1 MNAQSETFEEEY
13 QEYDEFEDEDEDRGL
28 SGLVVL
34 LMGVVMLGA
43 FASIVWIAYQQG
55 IKTGVTNREVPTVVA
70 DPEPVKIEN
79 QVADAASA
87 ADRPVYDRFDGA
99 SDDQVEVLAE
109 GPEEP
114 VARESDDPIADI
126 ASENQLNNDEVVDD
140 AVADRIATLAA
151 ADLEREQEA
160 PVAAAPKPA
169 TQPTPVKSEPPVATT
184 PAAKPSAS
192 TSTVRAATGTHL
204 VQVGAFRS
212 DEEAN
217 AMWTRLEG
225 KLGDYMSGKAPD
237 IERAD
242 LGEKGVYFR
251 LRIGPF
257 ASADDAKT
265 YCEGLKTRGQ
275 DCLVKAK

>member
-1 MNAQSETFEEEY
+1 MNAQSETFEDEY
-13 QEYDEFEDEDEDRGL
+13 EEYDEFEDEEADRGL

-55 IKTGVTNREVPTVVA
+55 IKTGAANDVPTVVA
-70 DPEPVKIEN
+70 DPDPVKIEN
-79 QVADAASA
+79 QDVADAAA
-87 ADRPVYDRFDGA
+87 AAERPVYDQFDGA
-99 SDDQVEVLAE
+99 ATDGVEVLTE

-114 VARESDDPIADI
+114 VARDAEDPIAAI
-126 ASENQLNNDEVVDD
+126 ASETQGDDVVDD
-140 AVADRIATLAA
+140 AVADRIEQLAA
-151 ADLEREQEA
+151 ADAALEETA
-160 PVAAAPKPA
+160 PEPEPA
-169 TQPTPVKSEPPVATT
+169 TTQATVPPTPASTTVAEPPSTT
-184 PAAKPSAS
+184 
-192 TSTVRAATGTHL
+192 TTVRASAGTHL

-217 AMWTRLEG
+217 AMWDRLEG
-225 KLGDYMSGKAPD
+225 KLGNYLDGKAPD

-242 LGEKGVYFR
+242 LGDKGVFYR

-257 ASADDAKT
+257 TSSDAAKT
-265 YCEGLKTRGQ
+265 YCEGLKSRGQ

>member
-43 FASIVWIAYQQG
+43 FVSIVWIAYQQG
-55 IKTGVTNREVPTVVA
+55 IKTGVTNRDVPTVVA

-79 QVADAASA
+79 QIADTAAA

-99 SDDQVEVLAE
+99 SGDQVEVLAE

-114 VARESDDPIADI
+114 VTRQSEDPIADI
-126 ASENQLNNDEVVDD
+126 AGENQLNNDEVVDD

-151 ADLEREQEA
+151 ADAELEQAA
-160 PVAAAPKPA
+160 PAETAPKPA
-169 TQPTPVKSEPPVATT
+169 TQPTPAKAEPP
-184 PAAKPSAS
+184 
-192 TSTVRAATGTHL
+192 STVRAATGAYL

-212 DEEAN
+212 DDEAN
-217 AMWTRLEG
+217 AMWTRMEG

-237 IERAD
+237 VERAD
-242 LGEKGVYFR
+242 LGEKGVYYR

-257 ASADDAKT
+257 ASADDART

>member
-79 QVADAASA
+79 QVADAAA
-87 ADRPVYDRFDGA
+87 GADRPVYDRFDGA

-126 ASENQLNNDEVVDD
+126 ASENQLNDDEVVDD
-140 AVADRIATLAA
+140 AVADRIERLAA
-151 ADLEREQEA
+151 ADAALAQEA
-160 PVAAAPKPA
+160 PAEAAPKPA
-169 TQPTPVKSEPPVATT
+169 TQPTPVKAEPPAVAAQ
-184 PAAKPSAS
+184 P
-192 TSTVRAATGTHL
+192 STVRAATGTHL

-212 DEEAN
+212 DDEAN
-217 AMWTRLEG
+217 AMWTRMEG
-225 KLGDYMSGKAPD
+225 KLGEYLSGKAPD
-237 IERAD
+237 VERAD
-242 LGEKGVYFR
+242 LGAKGVYYR

-265 YCEGLKTRGQ
+265 YCEGLKSRGQ

>member
-28 SGLVVL
+28 SGLLVL

-55 IKTGVTNREVPTVVA
+55 IKTGVTNRDVPNVVA

-79 QVADAASA
+79 QVADAAAA

-99 SDDQVEVLAE
+99 SGDQVEVLAE

-114 VARESDDPIADI
+114 VARESEDPIADI

-140 AVADRIATLAA
+140 AVADRIASLAA
-151 ADLEREQEA
+151 ADAELDQA
-160 PVAAAPKPA
+160 PPAQAAPKPA
-169 TQPTPVKSEPPVATT
+169 TQPTPVKAEPPVATAPT
-184 PAAKPSAS
+184 AQP
-192 TSTVRAATGTHL
+192 STVCASTGTHL

-217 AMWTRLEG
+217 SMWTRLEG
-225 KLGDYMSGKAPD
+225 KLGEYMSGKAPD
-237 IERAD
+237 VERAD

-257 ASADDAKT
+257 ASAEDAKT
-265 YCEGLKTRGQ
+265 YCEGLKARGQ